1 MSRTVSL
8 TLRLRVFAKR
18 RMLDRLLAAGG
29 DPSWGPEFGLR
40 AAQLTRWRK
49 CHALAEGLER
59 TVSEARRPPRWSCAA
74 PVDRPAVRAATPEL
88 LALAAGLEGEAPRAA
103 QGVALAE
110 QLVEDGS
117 SPLYVPGDEELLRE
131 IARLARRALG

>member
-1 MSRTVSL
+1 
-8 TLRLRVFAKR
+8 VF
-18 RMLDRLLAAGG
+18 
-29 DPSWGPEFGLR
+29 E
-40 AAQLTRWRK
+40 AQ
-49 CHALAEGLER
+49 
-59 TVSEARRPPRWSCAA
+59 RPPRWSCAA

-88 LALAAGLEGEAPRAA
+88 LALAGGLEGEAAHAA

-117 SPLYVPGDEELLRE
+117 SPLFAPGDEELLRE